1 MGFSVRV
8 CQYANLVQCLATMT
22 TLAKIW
28 KIQVTAIFL
37 NQDMLGYLSADMYI
51 ICSGKRTVF

>member
-28 KIQVTAIFL
+28 KIQVTAGAGQKTPEIFV
-37 NQDMLGYLSADMYI
+37 
-51 ICSGKRTVF
+51 SGSSNKK